1 MHAHHI
7 PYFDPNYRT
16 TTGWKCAPPQ
26 PTARP
31 TEEEEET
38 QIPTPTPTTR
48 RGDHTPKK
56 VKDKPNQHFFFFFCC
71 TSHPPDPIYIP
82 FGFDLFLKHRTIKI
96 GFGFTGSPG
105 IGGKFATL
113 FISLRLGW
121 RGGGR
126 GFIKRKSEILF
137 IVERRAMFRWAPD
150 WRQI

>member
-1 MHAHHI
+1 MPIISHI
-7 PYFDPNYRT
+7 STPT
-16 TTGWKCAPPQ
+16 
-26 PTARP
+26 TARP
-31 TEEEEET
+31 QAENAHHLNQQQGQQKKKKHKYQHQHQQLEGET
-38 QIPTPTPTTR
+38 IPQRKLKINPTNTSS
-48 RGDHTPKK
+48 
-56 VKDKPNQHFFFFFCC
+56 FFFCC

-82 FGFDLFLKHRTIKI
+82 FGFDLFLKHHTIKI

-137 IVERRAMFRWAPD
+137 IVERRAMFR
-150 WRQI
+150 